1 LLGELSG
8 VFEMRIYSH
17 ENSVRGI
24 LEDIQS
30 QPTSGRISALAGGSG
45 SSSGINLKLLNK
57 RLNQI
62 DPEEVRRARQR
73 YNLFFEEVMVSA
85 DVDRGISFTTVLMIL
100 AHYNV
105 ISDNKSLK

>member
-1 LLGELSG
+1 MSSASAATG
-8 VFEMRIYSH
+8 V
-17 ENSVRGI
+17 
-24 LEDIQS
+24 
-30 QPTSGRISALAGGSG
+30 
-45 SSSGINLKLLNK
+45 NLKALNQ
-57 RLNQI
+57 RLSQI
-62 DPEEVRRARQR
+62 DPHEVQRSRAR

>member
-1 LLGELSG
+1 MGSTSAATG
-8 VFEMRIYSH
+8 V
-17 ENSVRGI
+17 
-24 LEDIQS
+24 
-30 QPTSGRISALAGGSG
+30 
-45 SSSGINLKLLNK
+45 NLTALNK

-62 DPEEVRRARQR
+62 NAKEVRLSRAR